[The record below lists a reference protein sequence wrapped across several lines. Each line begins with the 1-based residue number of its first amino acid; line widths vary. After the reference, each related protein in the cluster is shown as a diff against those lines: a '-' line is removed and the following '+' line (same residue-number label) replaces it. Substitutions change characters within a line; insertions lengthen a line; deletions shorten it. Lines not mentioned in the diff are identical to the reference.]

1 MRTPSWRNQSR
12 WARIEEKWEA
22 LSSHTPYGGLG
33 AAYLI
38 LIIVSFFFVLL
49 YYFTVFTLIAVAL
62 ATTIYFFFVAPRR
75 KRKKTEKEIHFVP
88 EFRIY
93 RKGKTNIRAVKRG
106 WSWPAFFFSC
116 IWAFAKGLNSLA
128 GSILIVGVLIG
139 AVLGTV
145 TSGDTQEELLFL
157 EWISFAVWLG
167 IRGNKELEKSLAQK
181 GFTFCKPVYAET
193 GKKAV
198 SLFLSANEFVCSQC
212 GARLSAD
219 DGFCQTCGARD
230 DGYEDNGTEESRSDE
245 DFPPFDPSLNAET
258 EKAKHYG
265 RVLGLRGKVTV
276 QDIKRNYKDLIAK
289 NHPDKVQHMHEDF
302 QRLAESKTKE
312 INEAYEYF
320 KNKYSFD

>member
-33 AAYLI
+33 AAYII

-62 ATTIYFFFVAPRR
+62 ATTIYFVFVAPRR
-75 KRKKTEKEIHFVP
+75 KRKKTEKGIHFVP

-93 RKGKTNIRAVKRG
+93 RRGKTNVHAVKKG

-128 GSILIVGVLIG
+128 GSILILGFLIG
-139 AVLGTV
+139 AVLATV
-145 TSGDTQEELLFL
+145 TSGNTQEELLFL

-167 IRGNKELEKSLAQK
+167 IRGNKELEKNLAQK
-181 GFTFCKPVYAET
+181 GFTFCKSIYTET
-193 GKKAV
+193 SKKAI
-198 SLFLSANEFVCSQC
+198 SLFLSANEFVCPQC
-212 GARLSAD
+212 GATVLPD
-219 DGFCQTCGARD
+219 DDFCQSCGERLDRD
-230 DGYEDNGTEESRSDE
+230 EDSGSEQPRSDE
-245 DFPPFDPSLNAET
+245 EFPPFDSSLDSET
-258 EKAKHYG
+258 EKAKRYG
-265 RVLGLRGKVTV
+265 RVLGLRGKVTIH
-276 QDIKRNYKDLIAK
+276 DIKRNYKDLIAK
-289 NHPDKVQHMHEDF
+289 NHPDKVQHMDEDF